1 MGKRVSVGGPD
12 FVQQGQRTP
21 TTDSDLAQMNLLRVS
36 PSSDQI
42 AGGDVDRTDQ
52 ESILQLVRRTQF
64 RLVTTGRV
72 ERYIRLA
79 L

>member
-1 MGKRVSVGGPD
+1 
-12 FVQQGQRTP
+12 
-21 TTDSDLAQMNLLRVS
+21 MNLLRVS